1 MGTKHPRSDS
11 RRAPL
16 PEREPAPF
24 RPAWWARNR
33 HLQTVWSRL
42 LRRRVDVPTT
52 RARWTT
58 PDGDF
63 VDIDFSDGPV
73 ASPQLVAI
81 HGLEG
86 SSQRK
91 YVRGLLALAGQRGW
105 RGVAPNLRGCSGTPN
120 RTARLYHSGDSDEL
134 DWLVAELVKRDPG
147 APILLVG
154 VSLGGNVLLKWLGE
168 KEEKVPEEVS
178 AAVAI
183 STPFDLAAAAHKMS
197 RGAGRIY
204 TRFFLR
210 TLKPKARQKA
220 REYPDRLDAGAI
232 RRARNWRQYDDIV
245 TAPLHGFRDAE
256 DYWARSSSKPFL
268 GRIRRPVLL
277 INALDD
283 PFIPASS
290 LPEDVVATSQWLE
303 ASFTTK
309 GGHAGFVTG
318 ALPWRPLYWA
328 ENRAVEFLAAYAAT
342 MQPVGSDS

>member
-1 MGTKHPRSDS
+1 METKHPGSDS

-16 PEREPAPF
+16 PEREPAHF
-24 RPAWWARNR
+24 RPAWWARSR

-63 VDIDFSDGPV
+63 VDIDFADGPI
-73 ASPQLVAI
+73 ASPQLLAI

-91 YVRGLLALAGQRGW
+91 YVRGLLALAAGRGW
-105 RGVAPNLRGCSGTPN
+105 RGVALNFRGCSGTPN

-134 DWLVAELVKRDPG
+134 DWVVAELVKRDPG
-147 APILLVG
+147 APILPVG

-168 KEEKVPEEVS
+168 KEERVPEEVR

-183 STPFDLAAAAHKMS
+183 STPFDLAVAAHKMS
-197 RGAGRIY
+197 RGGGRIY
-204 TRFFLR
+204 TRFFFR

-220 REYPDRLDAGAI
+220 REYPDRLDARAI
-232 RRARNWRQYDDIV
+232 RKARNWRQYDDAV

-256 DYWARSSSKPFL
+256 DYWARSSSKSFL

-290 LPEDVVATSQWLE
+290 LPADVVATSQWLE
-303 ASFTTK
+303 ASFTTN
-309 GGHAGFVTG
+309 GGHAGFVAG
-318 ALPWRPLYWA
+318 AFPWRPFYWA
-328 ENRAVEFLAAYAAT
+328 EHQAVEFLAGYAAT
-342 MQPVGSDS
+342 MRPVGPDS